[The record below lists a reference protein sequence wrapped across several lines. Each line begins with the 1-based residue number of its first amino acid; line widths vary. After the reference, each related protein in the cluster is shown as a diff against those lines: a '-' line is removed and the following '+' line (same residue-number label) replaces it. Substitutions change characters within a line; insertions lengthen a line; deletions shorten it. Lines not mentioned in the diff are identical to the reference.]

1 MDQRRRFCGT
11 IVPMNRTHAP
21 TSSRGRFLLALAFG
35 FLLGQA
41 VAAMPQRGEGAWLSF
56 SISLL
61 FITSATASCVLFI
74 LSQQRVP
81 VQGALRSRQAYG
93 LVGLI
98 ACGLLLSLRLPE
110 LLA

>member
-1 MDQRRRFCGT
+1 
-11 IVPMNRTHAP
+11 MNRTQATP
-21 TSSRGRFLLALAFG
+21 FSRSRFLLALGFG

-56 SISLL
+56 VISMVL
-61 FITSATASCVLFI
+61 IGSASASFVLFS
-74 LSQQRVP
+74 LSQQRAPASV
-81 VQGALRSRQAYG
+81 ALRSREVHG

-110 LLA
+110 FLS

>member
-1 MDQRRRFCGT
+1 
-11 IVPMNRTHAP
+11 MNRTHAP
-21 TSSRGRFLLALAFG
+21 TSSRSRFLLALGFG

-56 SISLL
+56 VISIVL
-61 FITSATASCVLFI
+61 IASASASFVLFT
-74 LSQQRVP
+74 LSQQRAP
-81 VQGALRSRQAYG
+81 AQAALRSRQAHG

>member
-1 MDQRRRFCGT
+1 
-11 IVPMNRTHAP
+11 MNRTHAP
-21 TSSRGRFLLALAFG
+21 TSSRNRFLLALGFG

-41 VAAMPQRGEGAWLSF
+41 VVAMPQRGEGAWFSF
-56 SISLL
+56 GMSILL
-61 FITSATASCVLFI
+61 IASASASFVLFS
-74 LSQQRVP
+74 LSQQRGPSQAAV
-81 VQGALRSRQAYG
+81 RSRQAHG